1 MKIARWLA
9 VLLLGVSAGCGG
21 GDEGMAVPEDFGDNN
36 PNVIVALG
44 DSITAGIPGGGAPW
58 PARLGAL
65 TGKTVSNAGVGGE
78 ESSGGAAR
86 ISGVLRSRKPG
97 YILIFYGANDAIMQR
112 DTDRTLNNIRS
123 MVTKAK
129 ANKTAPLLAT
139 LLPMIGE
146 HGIYNSAA
154 ERISAGIHQIGS
166 AEGVTVVD
174 VAGEFGDPQ
183 NQLLPDGLHPND
195 LGNQT
200 IALAFNDALPR

>member
-1 MKIARWLA
+1 MKAVRWLA
-9 VLLLGVSAGCGG
+9 VLLLGLAAGCGG

-65 TGKTVSNAGVGGE
+65 TGKTVVNAGVGGE

-86 ISGVLRSRKPG
+86 IGGVLRSRKPG

-112 DTDRTLNNIRS
+112 DTDRALNNIRS
-123 MVTKAK
+123 MVAKAK

-154 ERISAGIHQIGS
+154 ERISAGIHQIGGE
-166 AEGVTVVD
+166 EGVTVVD
-174 VAGEFGDPQ
+174 LAGEFGDPQ

-195 LGNQT
+195 LGNQI
-200 IALAFNDALPR
+200 IALAFNDTLPR